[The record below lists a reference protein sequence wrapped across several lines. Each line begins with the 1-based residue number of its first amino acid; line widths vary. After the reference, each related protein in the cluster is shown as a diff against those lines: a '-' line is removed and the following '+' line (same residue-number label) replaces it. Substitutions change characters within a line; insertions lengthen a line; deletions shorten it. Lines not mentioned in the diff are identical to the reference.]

1 MSSQSSPRLWARLG
15 DTPITEN
22 ELERAEMVDF
32 TASPDSGVP
41 IGTQLIWKLKGM
53 IARGALRS
61 GDRMPSVRELA
72 GFADVNVNTVRAAYE
87 ALEGEGMIK
96 SSPGRGTY
104 VTAHTVEPN
113 VIDDLVRDTLRRARE
128 SHIDPKD
135 FAATIWA
142 AAAADDRQS
151 LPDAPLPPL
160 DPGLGAATLRRE
172 LRSQIA
178 RIEAEL
184 SAYTGHEQPAAPRFV
199 ESARPVGR
207 MTSVEELQQIRDT
220 LIDRLS
226 RHRGEADR
234 RSAKQEQSRA
244 RFEDMINDPGGHKW
258 EIVTSEQLGD
268 PSCKDWR
275 VVPRFGPF
283 GAILGWWRVKVS
295 SGCPLPAPLAAAS
308 PRPGRRRR

>member
-1 MSSQSSPRLWARLG
+1 M
-15 DTPITEN
+15 TED
-22 ELERAEMVDF
+22 ELDRAEMVDF
-32 TASPDSGVP
+32 TATSDSGVP

-104 VTAHTVEPN
+104 VTAHTVEPD
-113 VIDDLVRDTLRRARE
+113 VMDDLVRDTLRRVRE
-128 SHIDPKD
+128 NDIDSKD

-142 AAAADDRQS
+142 AAAADGRQT
-151 LPDAPLPPL
+151 LPDVPLPPL

-178 RIEAEL
+178 RIESEL
-184 SAYTGHEQPAAPRFV
+184 SAYSRHEQPITAPRFV

-207 MTSVEELQQIRDT
+207 MTSVEELQQIRDDP
-220 LIDRLS
+220 DR
-226 RHRGEADR
+226 A
-234 RSAKQEQSRA
+234 AQ
-244 RFEDMINDPGGHKW
+244 
-258 EIVTSEQLGD
+258 
-268 PSCKDWR
+268 
-275 VVPRFGPF
+275 
-283 GAILGWWRVKVS
+283 
-295 SGCPLPAPLAAAS
+295 PAPW
-308 PRPGRRRR
+308 